1 LVSFLIAFFVSIVLT
16 PSVIRFASN
25 RKLFDKPDDR
35 KIHGTDI
42 PRLGGVAIL
51 GAFLIGIFLTA
62 DPDTIFGIRF
72 FLAGLLILFFVG
84 LWDDLQPIKP
94 LFKLIGELVPIA
106 LLSWSHQIPFH
117 DLLPDYPVLMGLD
130 LPFTF
135 FVSFWIIN
143 SFNLI
148 DGINGLAGTVGLLA
162 LLASAWYCNSLI
174 IPQTVCLAM
183 AGAILAFLF
192 FNFIHPRIFMG
203 DSGSLLI
210 GYCMTFVL
218 TCVQWP
224 VYTEVKSVYAA
235 YFTDIFP
242 WIALPVFD
250 MARVFV
256 IRVYKKKNPFQGD
269 RNHLHH
275 LLLECGLSHIGAT
288 SVLAALTVVTAIA
301 CFGTVG
307 FVEGLLSS
315 DSTFT
320 APHVFKNTVLIAMI
334 STIAI
339 LQLIFAGV
347 IWRKVRKVRRLI
359 VNVL

>member
-1 LVSFLIAFFVSIVLT
+1 MVSFLIAFFVSIVLT

-25 RKLFDKPDDR
+25 RKLFDKPDER
-35 KIHGTDI
+35 KIHGTEI
-42 PRLGGVAIL
+42 PRLGGVALL
-51 GAFLIGIFLTA
+51 GAFLIGILLTA

-106 LLSWSHQIPFH
+106 LLSWSHSIPFH
-117 DLLPDYPVLMGLD
+117 SLLPDYPVLMGLD
-130 LPFTF
+130 LPLTF
-135 FVSFWIIN
+135 IAAFWIIN

-148 DGINGLAGTVGLLA
+148 DGINGLAGTIGLLA
-162 LLASAWYCNSLI
+162 LLASAWFCHSLV
-174 IPQTVCLAM
+174 IPETVCLAM

-224 VYTEVKSVYAA
+224 VYAEVKSIYAV

-250 MARVFV
+250 MARVFA
-256 IRVYKKKNPFQGD
+256 IRVYKKKNPFHGD

-275 LLLECGLSHIGAT
+275 LLLEWGLSHIGAT
-288 SVLAALTVVTAIA
+288 TVLAALTLVTAFSCSVI
-301 CFGTVG
+301 VG
-307 FVEGLLSS
+307 LVERLLSS
-315 DSTFT
+315 GSMHTS
-320 APHVFKNTVLIAMI
+320 PYLFKIFVLLAMLGSIAL
-334 STIAI
+334 
-339 LQLIFAGV
+339 LQLIFTAV
-347 IWRKVRKVRRLI
+347 IWSRVRKTRRLI
-359 VNVL
+359 R